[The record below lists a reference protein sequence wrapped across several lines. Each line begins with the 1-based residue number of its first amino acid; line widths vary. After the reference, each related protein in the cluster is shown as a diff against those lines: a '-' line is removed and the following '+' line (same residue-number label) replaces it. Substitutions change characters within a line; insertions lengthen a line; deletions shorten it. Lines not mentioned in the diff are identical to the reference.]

1 MSYESEKKIESL
13 IANDLNPQLSTID
26 ILSSLKLISHFE
38 QKIADNDESPSTSIA
53 KEELKYLGLA
63 MKALNDNPAL
73 TTRFGSGM
81 SGAMAVSGLLKQRQ
95 SERVYKTIIDGV
107 LDTDSGGLDLNSSV
121 AKVNRGGGSQR
132 AIGGG
137 SL

>member
-1 MSYESEKKIESL
+1 MSYESEKKLEQLVS
-13 IANDLNPQLSTID
+13 NDLNPQLSTID

-38 QKIADNDESPSTSIA
+38 QKIADGDENPSTSIA
-53 KEELKYLGLA
+53 KEELTYLGLA

-95 SERVYKTIIDGV
+95 SERVYKKIIDDV
-107 LDTDSGGLDLNSSV
+107 LDIKDSGLELNTSV
-121 AKVNRGGGSQR
+121 LKVNGDKSSRS
-132 AIGGG
+132 IG
-137 SL
+137 